1 MKKVCSMPNFCLF
14 YLEIQW
20 DWGSVCSVWSHDY
33 GSGTKEQ
40 VDAEL
45 KDKVL
50 LDFDPV

>member
-1 MKKVCSMPNFCLF
+1 MKKVCRMPNFCLF
-14 YLEIQW
+14 YVEISS
-20 DWGSVCSVWSHDY
+20 GSVCSIWSHDC